1 MGTVAALNAHAASH
15 FSARDIIWMH
25 ASYGLGAIT
34 GPLLVTALLS
44 DGLSWRS
51 AYGIM
56 AAAQGALAVVFALT
70 RRNWPAHPRSM
81 AASMPRPE
89 GCSPKPAGEAAPR
102 KPPAAMLLSALTCA
116 AVETGIESGAGIWGY
131 VFLTDGRAWPAASG
145 RGRAR

>member
-1 MGTVAALNAHAASH
+1 MGSVVALGTMLLALALAVEALTPSLWVLAGGTVVFGLGFGAIDPALNAHAASH

-56 AAAQGALAVVFALT
+56 AAPQGALAVVFALA
-70 RRNWPAHPRSM
+70 RRNWPAHPRSV

-89 GCSPKPAGEAAPR
+89 GR
-102 KPPAAMLLSALTCA
+102 
-116 AVETGIESGAGIWGY
+116 
-131 VFLTDGRAWPAASG
+131 
-145 RGRAR
+145 